1 MNSST
6 ILGFIGIPSAIL
18 AVITLIG
25 MAQENPHASSEIAVP
40 LWLLALALLGSF
52 GLGILAYRL
61 SQRKSGGGVWIAP
74 VGLTTLGRKLREK
87 YGEGFT
93 DEDELIIES
102 AKKGYDSVNEI
113 ATFTNLSKKLIKER
127 IKFMEEKGMDEVE
140 FY

>member
-6 ILGFIGIPSAIL
+6 LLGFIGIPSAIL

-25 MAQENPHASSEIAVP
+25 MAQENPHANSEIAVP

-61 SQRKSGGGVWIAP
+61 SQRKSGGGVWIVPA
-74 VGLTTLGRKLREK
+74 GLTPLGRELREK

-127 IKFMEEKGMDEVE
+127 IKFMEEKGMDDVE

>member
-1 MNSST
+1 
-6 ILGFIGIPSAIL
+6 
-18 AVITLIG
+18 

-52 GLGILAYRL
+52 GLGILAYHL

-74 VGLTTLGRKLREK
+74 IGLTRLGRELREK

-102 AKKGYDSVNEI
+102 AKKGYDSVDDI
-113 ATFTNLSKKLIKER
+113 AIFTNLPKKLIKER
-127 IKFMEEKGMDEVE
+127 IKFMEEKEVDEVD